1 PLSIFRRR
9 RLRAAN
15 LIVLLMYGANFPA
28 WFFITLYLQQVLHYD
43 AIEAGLAFLPMTGSI
58 FLGSSLAPRAV
69 ARFGA
74 QRVIAVAVLALA
86 AGMLELSGIAPGG
99 TYVGNVL
106 LGALLTALGLGFSLV
121 PATIVAMSGVPGSQS
136 GLASG
141 VLNTSRLMGGA
152 LGLAILST
160 LAAGR
165 TRAEVGVGAARALT
179 DGFDRA
185 FVVGTGFALVAV
197 LVAVVS
203 LRPGSEKLAAEPVP
217 IAEAEGSEG
226 AAEDRERVLVA

>member
-1 PLSIFRRR
+1 
-9 RLRAAN
+9 
-15 LIVLLMYGANFPA
+15 M
-28 WFFITLYLQQVLHYD
+28 
-43 AIEAGLAFLPMTGSI
+43 
-58 FLGSSLAPRAV
+58 
-69 ARFGA
+69 
-74 QRVIAVAVLALA
+74 
-86 AGMLELSGIAPGG
+86 
-99 TYVGNVL
+99 
-106 LGALLTALGLGFSLV
+106 GFSLV

-160 LAAGR
+160 IAAGR
-165 TRAEVGVGAARALT
+165 TSAEAGVGAARALS

-203 LRPGSEKLAAEPVP
+203 LRPGPRPAELAAELV
-217 IAEAEGSEG
+217 AEAQASEA
-226 AAEDRERVLVA
+226 AAEDREPVLAA